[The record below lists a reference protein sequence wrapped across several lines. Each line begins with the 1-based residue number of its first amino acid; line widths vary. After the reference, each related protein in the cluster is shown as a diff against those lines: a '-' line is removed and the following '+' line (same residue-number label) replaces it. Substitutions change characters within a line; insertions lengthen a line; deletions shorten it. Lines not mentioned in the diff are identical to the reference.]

1 MVSKKI
7 RTLSIVTSAMVI
19 FSSTSGIS
27 AYARTEP
34 IANNEKLT
42 KNEITLDEKA
52 NIDSIIKNLKF
63 EKINLD
69 EENQEEVV
77 RVIVEVEGKSA
88 ADMTANGS
96 KINVQDVNR
105 VKNNI
110 KTIQSKASSLQ
121 GAKIRHSYG
130 TLINGFSMDI
140 KRKEMNSLKK
150 IPGVVSVKEAN
161 VYYLDMSNAKELTQ
175 VYTEWSNYGYKGE
188 GTVVSIIDT
197 GIDYTHKDMRA
208 PENPTKNKL
217 NESKVREL
225 VKSGALE
232 AGQSWL
238 DKTAV
243 KGYYSDKVPFGFNYS
258 DDNEQIIDLQ
268 YDASMHGMH
277 VAGIVAANASEED
290 IKKMEGVQGVAPE
303 AQLLAMKVFSNG
315 PRPSAYTDD
324 VVAAIEDSVLIGA
337 DVINMSLGSTA
348 GFVDVNDAEQKAIK
362 KASEAGVVVV
372 VSAGNSSYQTQPYN
386 DPNVKDIGTAG
397 SPALARDA
405 FMVANYNNSLIT
417 FQSVGLCDKDGNPV
431 KGSDGQAIRFPYT
444 EHTIKMDKG
453 SILKDIVNCNFGE
466 VNDFAGADV
475 KGKVALIKRGNIS
488 FAEKIVNAQE
498 AGAKAV
504 IMYNNES
511 GEDSLINM
519 AEDPAIN
526 IPAIFVGNTLGKTIA
541 ISIAN
546 GNPYTIKL
554 GTGSIFLPNEGANDF
569 ALSTSW
575 GCAPDLSFKPQ
586 ISAPGGS
593 IYSTLNNNAYG
604 NMSGTSMSAP
614 HISGAMSVI
623 RESLKKDLPH
633 ISGKDS
639 VEFAKISVMNTAKP
653 QYETPQPGMEARPFS
668 PRRQGAGML
677 QLNEAVK
684 NRVTVTHN
692 GEASV
697 ALKEIKSDKV
707 SFELDIKN
715 YGNKDA
721 AYTLGVEDG
730 VLTNNIQS
738 NISQITPYD
747 DVLPEDKANLSFSD
761 KEIVVKANS
770 SRKVTV
776 TLSLKDVTS
785 ESFIEGFVKL
795 ESKDEKENPNLYVPF
810 MGFYGDWSKERVISD
825 WKWENPTSFPAMLNL
840 SSAVASQV
848 QGSYV
853 YLGEGNNGKL
863 VDAVISPNGDGNLD
877 NVVPVLYKLRNIKTA
892 RTELLDKD
900 GKILGEVGYQDNMR
914 KQVYNSPDGRGKG
927 VYLYPDLAWD
937 GTYYDVTKGSKVV
950 PKDGEY
956 FLRYNFYVDLPNSKP
971 QKYDIPVIV
980 DTEIPEVKIL
990 SGKAT
995 SNKEYKLE
1003 WEVNDYSGV
1012 ASYDVILNKN
1022 KIPNKDIVFDGNKYS
1037 VTLNLTENK
1046 DNEISIITV
1055 DKGLNV
1061 AVTPFSVKHGAIESS
1076 IVSFDN
1082 IDPTAVE
1089 WNENVFD
1096 SKGLY
1101 EIRGRV
1107 TAPLNKL
1114 QINGED
1120 VTVKEDLTF
1129 KYVLD
1134 KAKLRE
1140 GTNNLRVYAE
1150 NLDGTVASV
1159 KITETDKALA
1169 DYAIKIF
1176 LDTEDPILNLTSP
1189 TANENGEI
1197 LIGKDK
1203 DYVDLQGWVA
1213 DSGFGYT
1220 FYINNK
1226 VVKKV
1231 SVEGEYGVDKSRYDF
1246 NERIEVKEGDKI
1258 QLRLE
1263 DMMNHVVTKTL
1274 TVKKSQGPNLT
1285 VTGIE
1290 SGKSYRSVRPK
1301 ASVDK
1306 KVKVKAALN
1315 GKSYTM
1321 GTLIYKEGDYDL
1333 KVTATAPDG
1342 TYTEEVIKFKI
1353 DRTAPVVNIKNIENN
1368 KVYNIDVVPVI
1379 ETEEGAEITATLNKK
1394 PYELGTSI
1402 GDEDGNYELK
1412 VTATD
1417 EAGNTGS
1424 TTVKFKI
1431 KKAGTEP
1438 RVYGIDKDKK
1448 YYKSNI
1454 SPRITVASG
1463 VDLELTL
1470 DGQPYKSGTTISE
1483 EGEHLLKIK
1492 TIDRLGNIFTDEYDF
1507 IIDKTPPTITISEVE
1522 NKGVYNKEVIPKITT
1537 SEDCEITLTLNLRS
1551 YEMGT
1556 PITDN
1561 GNYRLKVV
1569 AVDNAGNKETI
1580 TIRFS
1585 IDKSKNNEEDNI
1597 KDSIWDKIKENIK
1610 GYVEDVEDK
1619 IEETTENKVEDIVKD
1634 KIESTE
1640 IAE

>member
-19 FSSTSGIS
+19 FSSASGVK
-27 AYARTEP
+27 AYARVEP
-34 IANNEKLT
+34 NINNEKNISI
-42 KNEITLDEKA
+42 NEKTLNEKD
-52 NIDSIIKNLKF
+52 NINSIIKDMKF
-63 EKINLD
+63 EKVDLKEQD
-69 EENQEEVV
+69 QEEVV

-88 ADMTANGS
+88 VDMSANGGKINLQDVS
-96 KINVQDVNR
+96 KI
-105 VKNNI
+105 KNDI
-110 KTIQSKASSLQ
+110 KSIQAKASNLQ

-140 KRKEMNSLKK
+140 KRKEMNPLKK
-150 IPGVVSVKEAN
+150 ISGVVSVKEAN
-161 VYYLDMSNAKELTQ
+161 VYYLDMTNAKDMTQ

-188 GTVVSIIDT
+188 GTVVSIIDS
-197 GIDYTHKDMRA
+197 GVDHTHKDMRA
-208 PENPTKNKL
+208 PQDPSKNKL
-217 NESKVREL
+217 NESRVREL

-243 KGYYSDKVPFGFNYS
+243 KGYYTDKVPFGFNYS
-258 DDNEQIIDLQ
+258 DDNEQIIDIQ

-277 VAGIVAANASEED
+277 VAGIVAANASDED
-290 IKKMEGVQGVAPE
+290 MKKMEGIQGVAPE
-303 AQLLAMKVFSNG
+303 AQLLGMKVFSNG

-337 DVINMSLGSTA
+337 DVINMSLGSAA

-372 VSAGNSSYQTQPYN
+372 VSAGNSSYQTAPYN
-386 DPNVKDIGTAG
+386 DPNVKDISTAG
-397 SPALARDA
+397 APALAKDA

-417 FQSVGLCDKDGNPV
+417 LPSVGLCDKDGNPI
-431 KGSDGQAIRFPYT
+431 KGSDGQAVRFPYA
-444 EHTIKMDKG
+444 EHTIKMDNG
-453 SILKDIVNCNFGE
+453 FMLKDIVNCNFGE
-466 VNDFAGADV
+466 VNDFTGIDV
-475 KGKVALIKRGNIS
+475 EGKVALIKRGNIS
-488 FAEKIVNAQE
+488 FAEKIVNAQK

-519 AEDPAIN
+519 AEDPAVN
-526 IPAIFVGNTLGKTIA
+526 IPAIFVGNTLGKTVA
-541 ISIAN
+541 TSIAN
-546 GNPYTIKL
+546 GSPYTIKV
-554 GTGSIFLPNEGANDF
+554 GAGAMFLPNEGANDF

-614 HISGAMSVI
+614 HISGAMSII
-623 RESLKKDLPH
+623 REALKKDLPT
-633 ISGKDS
+633 INGKDS

-653 QYETPQPGMEARPFS
+653 QYETPQAGMEARPFS

-677 QLNEAVK
+677 QLNEAVR
-684 NRVTVTHN
+684 NRINVTHN

-721 AYTLGVEDG
+721 TYTLGVEGG
-730 VLTNNIQS
+730 VLTNNVQ
-738 NISQITPYD
+738 NNVAQITPYD
-747 DVLPEDKANLSFSD
+747 DVLPQDKANLSFSD
-761 KEIVVKANS
+761 KEITIKANS

-776 TLSLKDVTS
+776 TLSLKDINS
-785 ESFIEGFVKL
+785 ESFIEGFVKFT
-795 ESKDEKENPNLYVPF
+795 SKDEKENSNLYVPF
-810 MGFYGDWSKERVISD
+810 MGFYGDWSKDRVISD
-825 WKWENPTSFPAMLNL
+825 WRWENPTSFPAMLNL
-840 SSAVASQV
+840 SSGIASQV

-853 YLGEGNNGKL
+853 YLGEEDNGKL
-863 VDAVISPNGDGNLD
+863 IDAVISPNGDGNFD
-877 NVVPVLYKLRNIKTA
+877 TVVPVLYKLRNIKTA
-892 RTELLDKD
+892 RTELINKD

-914 KQVYNSPDGRGKG
+914 KQVYSSPDGRGKG
-927 VYLYPDLAWD
+927 AYLYPDLAWD
-937 GTYYDVTKGSKVV
+937 GTYYDVSKGSKVV

-956 FLRYNFYVDLPNSKP
+956 LLRYNFYVDLPNSKP

-980 DTEIPEVKIL
+980 DTEIPEVKVL
-990 SGKAT
+990 SSKVT
-995 SNKEYKLE
+995 DKKEYKLE
-1003 WEVNDYSGV
+1003 WEVKDYSGV
-1012 ASYDVILNKN
+1012 SSYDVTLNKK

-1037 VTLNLTENK
+1037 VNLNLVENEAN
-1046 DNEISIITV
+1046 DISIITV

-1061 AVTPFSVKHGAIESS
+1061 AITPFTVKHGVVENS
-1076 IVSFDN
+1076 IVTFDN
-1082 IDPTAVE
+1082 IDPKAVE
-1089 WNENVFD
+1089 WNETVFD
-1096 SKGLY
+1096 SNGLY
-1101 EIRGRV
+1101 EIKGRV
-1107 TAPLNKL
+1107 SKPLNKL

-1120 VTVKEDLTF
+1120 VTVKENLTF
-1129 KYVLD
+1129 KYTVN

-1150 NLDGTVASV
+1150 NLDGTIASV
-1159 KITETDKALA
+1159 KITSTEQALA

-1176 LDTEDPILNLTSP
+1176 LDTEDPVMNLTSP
-1189 TANENGEI
+1189 TVSENGEI

-1203 DYVDLQGWVA
+1203 NYVDLQGWVG

-1231 SVEGEYGVDKSRYDF
+1231 SVEGEYGVEKSRYDF

-1258 QLRLE
+1258 QLKVE
-1263 DMMNHVVTKTL
+1263 DMMGHAVTKTL
-1274 TVKKSQGPNLT
+1274 TVKASQGPDLT

-1290 SGKSYRSVRPK
+1290 NGKAYKSVRPK
-1301 ASVDK
+1301 ATVDR
-1306 KVKVKAALN
+1306 KVKVKATLN
-1315 GKSYTM
+1315 EKSYTM
-1321 GTLIYKEGDYDL
+1321 GTLIYKEGDYEL

-1368 KVYNIDVVPVI
+1368 KVYNIDIVPVI
-1379 ETEEGAEITATLNKK
+1379 EAEEGAIITATLNRN
-1394 PYELGTSI
+1394 PYELGTPI
-1402 GDEDGNYELK
+1402 GDTDGNYELK

-1417 EAGNTGS
+1417 EAGNTSS

-1438 RVYGIDKDKK
+1438 RIYGIDKDKK
-1448 YYKSNI
+1448 YYNSNV
-1454 SPRITVASG
+1454 SPRITVGSG

-1470 DGQPYKSGTTISE
+1470 DGNPYKSGTTISE
-1483 EGEHLLKIK
+1483 EGEHTLRIK
-1492 TIDRLGNIFTDEYDF
+1492 TTDGLGNVFTDEYNF
-1507 IIDKTPPTITISEVE
+1507 IIDKTPPTIKIAGVE
-1522 NKGVYNKEVIPKITT
+1522 DKGVYNKDVIPNITT
-1537 SEDCEITLTLNLRS
+1537 SEECKITLTLNLRS

-1585 IDKSKNNEEDNI
+1585 IDKSKNNKEDNGKNLI
-1597 KDSIWDKIKENIK
+1597 EEN
-1610 GYVEDVEDK
+1610 VEDK
-1619 IEETTENKVEDIVKD
+1619 IEEKKEDKVEENVKD
-1634 KIESTE
+1634 KIESMEITE
-1640 IAE
+1640 